1 MLLNIVMPNVNITF
15 PKVTKVNQNFT
26 YSDLHLDLT
35 TQQLITNESAKV
47 SQQRDI
53 TVDYDLGAIRN
64 SIVNLFLTSPGDK
77 ILNPLFGMDLRDYL
91 FMPTSVTVAQ
101 LIKDTIVNNI
111 TVWEPRVSLTSVDVI
126 PDFDNQQYTINM
138 YIGIPFLQINEFILS
153 GYINSQGYAVFA

>member
-1 MLLNIVMPNVNITF
+1 MLLNTVMPNVNITF

-35 TQQLITNESAKV
+35 TQQLVTNESAKV

-53 TVDYDLGAIRN
+53 TVDYDIGAIRN

-77 ILNPLFGMDLRDYL
+77 LLNPLFGMDLRDFL

-101 LIKDTIVNNI
+101 LIKDRIVSNI

>member
-1 MLLNIVMPNVNITF
+1 MLLNTVMPNVNITF

-35 TQQLITNESAKV
+35 TQQLVTNESAKV

-53 TVDYDLGAIRN
+53 TVDYDIGAIRN

-77 ILNPLFGMDLRDYL
+77 LLNPLFGMDLRDFL

-101 LIKDTIVNNI
+101 LIKDRIVSNI
-111 TVWEPRVSLTSVDVI
+111 TIWEPRVSLTSVDVI